1 MLSHQPVEHITSM
14 MKRFFDTKIRTIL
27 LQTKFFSIKIHFF
40 IKNNQIVYINSQTLT
55 ANTHFTKSNFIT
67 TFALCI
73 PKKRR
78 KN

>member
-40 IKNNQIVYINSQTLT
+40 IKNNQIVYINS
-55 ANTHFTKSNFIT
+55 
-67 TFALCI
+67 
-73 PKKRR
+73 
-78 KN
+78 